1 VHLELSEL
9 LACPRCGPGQG
20 LVVSVDRIEDR
31 RVREGLL
38 ACPGC
43 DARYSI
49 GEGGIDFGAAAD
61 GGPGAGVADT
71 RDGPASGES
80 GTRSGPEGRGDHT
93 RAGPR
98 EVGAPAPDPEDAV
111 RVAALLGL
119 QEGGGAIL
127 LGAGLGRAA
136 PRVAELAGG
145 VEVLAL
151 YGAPDG
157 AAAPRVTRL
166 LGVRAGAL
174 PLRGGRL
181 RGAALLGGS
190 PDGLAEATRAVRPGG
205 RVAVLRPRPELDVP
219 GGLPLRVL
227 AAEAAA
233 VVAERTT
240 EGPGA

>member
-1 VHLELSEL
+1 MHLELSEL

-31 RVREGLL
+31 RVREGVL

-43 DARYSI
+43 DARYPI
-49 GEGGIDFGAAAD
+49 GQSGIDFGSPAGGGGAEVDGAP
-61 GGPGAGVADT
+61 GGPGGGSEAAGRAGDT
-71 RDGPASGES
+71 RG
-80 GTRSGPEGRGDHT
+80 GPE
-93 RAGPR
+93 PS
-98 EVGAPAPDPEDAV
+98 GAPPPDPEDAV

-119 QEGGGAIL
+119 QEGGGAVL
-127 LGAGLGRAA
+127 LGAGLERAA
-136 PRVAELAGG
+136 AQVAELAGG

-151 YGAPDG
+151 ARAPD
-157 AAAPRVTRL
+157 ASSSVPRVTRL
-166 LGVRAGAL
+166 LGVRPGAL

-190 PDGLAEATRAVRPGG
+190 PEGLAEAARVVRPGG
-205 RVAVLRPRPELDVP
+205 RVAVLRPGPDLDVP

-233 VVAERTT
+233 SVAERTP
-240 EGPGA
+240 EEPGA